1 MKRVW
6 NKNQDS
12 LSNFFEITLQ
22 VRSNLAWND
31 AILEP
36 KLPKSYYHHQ
46 ETFIKH
52 LGVQEISLYLIRTL

>member
-22 VRSNLAWND
+22 VRPNLAWND
-31 AILEP
+31 TIVGP
-36 KLPKSYYHHQ
+36 KLPKSYHHQ

-52 LGVQEISLYLIRTL
+52 LGVQEISLYLIKTL

>member
-22 VRSNLAWND
+22 VRPNLAWND
-31 AILEP
+31 TIVGP
-36 KLPKSYYHHQ
+36 KLPKSYYHLK
-46 ETFIKH
+46 KH
-52 LGVQEISLYLIRTL
+52 LLNT

>member
-6 NKNQDS
+6 NKNLDA

-22 VRSNLAWND
+22 VGPNLACND
-31 AILEP
+31 TIVGS
-36 KLPKSYYHHQ
+36 KLSKSYYHHQ

-52 LGVQEISLYLIRTL
+52 LRVQEISLYLIKTL